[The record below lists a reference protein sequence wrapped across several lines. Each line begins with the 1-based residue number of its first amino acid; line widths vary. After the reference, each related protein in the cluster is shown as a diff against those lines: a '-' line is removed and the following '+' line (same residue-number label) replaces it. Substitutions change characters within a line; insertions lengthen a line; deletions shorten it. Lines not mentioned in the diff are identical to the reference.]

1 MLNCAWAAVPSVPGL
16 ISAGSGHHRRMAKP
30 TAYSAQVKAV
40 KTLLRGADQRVK
52 LSVLQRRLKDL
63 RERKGVQD
71 TLIDRA
77 GAMVLLGLPYEKV
90 KDLALIDPPPHPF
103 KVPVVQALPKLPRGR
118 PSAKVSAERKQLT
131 VKRGRGKPPAV
142 ATVSEVLDWAEAL
155 IKSGHLETLIGT
167 WNQKRG
173 PDYTI
178 DMTLAKVPF
187 HLSHDTERVRTI
199 IDGQLLGAGQIIDA
213 LRRPRGRVLGF
224 MTLANAL
231 LDYEWAD
238 TGLQR
243 AIAEVYAEHLEN
255 KASLIR
261 ERVAKDVSDT
271 RHDRLKSK
279 TPPASGKSLIRRA

>member
-1 MLNCAWAAVPSVPGL
+1 
-16 ISAGSGHHRRMAKP
+16 MAKP

-40 KTLLRGADQRVK
+40 KTFLRGADQRVK
-52 LSVLQRRLKDL
+52 LSVLQSRLKDL
-63 RERKGVQD
+63 RTRKSMQD
-71 TLIDRA
+71 TMIDRA

-90 KDLALIDPPPHPF
+90 KDLIRIQPPPHPF
-103 KVPVVQALPKLPRGR
+103 KVPVVEDLPKLPRGR
-118 PSAKVSAERKQLT
+118 PSAKVSAERKQFT

-142 ATVSEVLDWAEAL
+142 ASVSDVLDWAEAL

-167 WNQKRG
+167 WNQKPG

-187 HLSHDTERVRTI
+187 QLRHDTERVRTI

-213 LRRPRGRVLGF
+213 LRKPRGRFLGF

-243 AIAEVYAEHLEN
+243 AIAEAYAEHLEN
-255 KASLIR
+255 QAKLFR
-261 ERVAKDVSDT
+261 DRVAGKVSDT
-271 RHDRLKSK
+271 RHGRLQSQ
-279 TPPASGKSLIRRA
+279 TPPARGKSLIRRA